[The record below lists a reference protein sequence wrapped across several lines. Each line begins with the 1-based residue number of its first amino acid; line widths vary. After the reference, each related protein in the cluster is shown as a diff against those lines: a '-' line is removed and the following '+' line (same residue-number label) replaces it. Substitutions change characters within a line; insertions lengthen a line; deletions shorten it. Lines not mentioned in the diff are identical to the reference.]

1 MHTYIYNTWIDVS
14 VFEFGASVL
23 NCVNANSQLLSLYK
37 WPPAPAGPLFS
48 LFVQVRWCLLV
59 LSFSFVFVFVFLLVQ
74 PFYKRPCVCG
84 SASWNVHVS
93 WWCFSRRARPR
104 LPPPRCECASAS
116 WITFENKTTDSHI
129 SGIHVLLCFV
139 SFFFS
144 LPSAPLRFSWSRFT
158 LSRILYLCLFLCV
171 IHITCFIREVISW

>member
-1 MHTYIYNTWIDVS
+1 MQTHSYS
-14 VFEFGASVL
+14 VCTGV
-23 NCVNANSQLLSLYK
+23 
-37 WPPAPAGPLFS
+37 PPLPRPLFS

-59 LSFSFVFVFVFLLVQ
+59 LSFSFVFLLFLFFFLLVQ

-93 WWCFSRRARPR
+93 WWCFSRCAHPR
-104 LPPPRCECASAS
+104 LLPPRRECVSAS

-129 SGIHVLLCFV
+129 SGIHVLVCFV

-144 LPSAPLRFSWSRFT
+144 PLHLRLLFVSFKAGLRYLASF
-158 LSRILYLCLFLCV
+158 YLCLFVRDPYHTFYQGGYQLV
-171 IHITCFIREVISW
+171 VHPQSVMLQVFFF